1 MGSYSIHCYARPPN
15 DIPVGPGHSQLS
27 PWSLLL
33 DWGFIL
39 SCVLPPH
46 ALFWAHCVGQ
56 FPGTPQASLAL
67 LPKCLLIPYVLL
79 LPLPSPCLV
88 HTHPDILPFFC
99 LSDGPVRHFSSPP
112 HTTHLYFSVH
122 LYAHEHFKGFCVN
135 FSFALYTFWELSNC

>member
-1 MGSYSIHCYARPPN
+1 MLPLISNPHSSIPAGTLIPAPRCHSPHPAPSLAMGSYPIHCYARPPN
-15 DIPVGPGHSQLS
+15 DIPAGPGPSQLS

-39 SCVLPPH
+39 SCVLPLH

-56 FPGTPQASLAL
+56 FPSTPQARLAL
-67 LPKCLLIPYVLL
+67 LLKCLLIPYVLL

-99 LSDGPVRHFSSPP
+99 LNGGPDRHFS
-112 HTTHLYFSVH
+112 
-122 LYAHEHFKGFCVN
+122 
-135 FSFALYTFWELSNC
+135 